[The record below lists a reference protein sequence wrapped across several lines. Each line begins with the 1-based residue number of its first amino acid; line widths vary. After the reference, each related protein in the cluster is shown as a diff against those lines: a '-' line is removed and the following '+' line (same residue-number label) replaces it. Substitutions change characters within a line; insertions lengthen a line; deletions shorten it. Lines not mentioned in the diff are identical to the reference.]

1 VQDIYALGI
10 ILLELYHPFGTATER
25 VLVLSD
31 LREKLVLPP
40 HIPLMFPE
48 EVLRSVPHSA
58 RAFAHH
64 QAWRSHWHDTNV
76 MPSPLFRATYRRA

>member
-1 VQDIYALGI
+1 MGI

-31 LREKLVLPP
+31 LREKLVLPT

-48 EVLRSVPHSA
+48 EVPRSVPHST
-58 RAFAHH
+58 AHH
-64 QAWRSHWHDTNV
+64 QASHYMALTQ
-76 MPSPLFRATYRRA
+76 

>member
-1 VQDIYALGI
+1 MGI

-31 LREKLVLPP
+31 LREKLVLPT

-48 EVLRSVPHSA
+48 EVPRSVPHST
-58 RAFAHH
+58 RAPP
-64 QAWRSHWHDTNV
+64 RTTRPSHYMALT
-76 MPSPLFRATYRRA
+76 